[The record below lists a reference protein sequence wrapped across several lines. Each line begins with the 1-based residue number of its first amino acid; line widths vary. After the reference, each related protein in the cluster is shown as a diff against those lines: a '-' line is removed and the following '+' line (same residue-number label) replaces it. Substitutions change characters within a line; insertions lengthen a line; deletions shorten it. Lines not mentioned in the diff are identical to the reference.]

1 MTDDTR
7 MWMCALNALACTGL
21 QVGTYVAVDLLL
33 FGCES
38 GMLMTRNADDTRM
51 WMCASVY
58 CHLITRDADDT
69 CMLTCTDDST
79 RMYR

>member
-1 MTDDTR
+1 
-7 MWMCALNALACTGL
+7 
-21 QVGTYVAVDLLL
+21 LL